1 MKDFSIKDA
10 LSFGWDAFKSR
21 VGFFIV
27 LLLLL
32 GVLESIPYLIMR
44 LYIGGFSVVLLI
56 INLLFQYYLRVGIIK
71 IILKVADG
79 SDAQIGDLF
88 SGGPVYVSY
97 VLASILFLLS
107 VFAGFVLLVV
117 PGIILLF
124 MFLYYGY
131 FIVDKNMWPVEA
143 LKASAALTKGVRW
156 KLFGFFLVLGLI
168 NIAGGLLLGIGLFV
182 TIPVSMVAT
191 AFVYR
196 KLLRQAQ
203 FALQV

>member
-156 KLFGFFLVLGLI
+156 KLFFH
-168 NIAGGLLLGIGLFV
+168 
-182 TIPVSMVAT
+182 P
-191 AFVYR
+191 
-196 KLLRQAQ
+196 
-203 FALQV
+203 